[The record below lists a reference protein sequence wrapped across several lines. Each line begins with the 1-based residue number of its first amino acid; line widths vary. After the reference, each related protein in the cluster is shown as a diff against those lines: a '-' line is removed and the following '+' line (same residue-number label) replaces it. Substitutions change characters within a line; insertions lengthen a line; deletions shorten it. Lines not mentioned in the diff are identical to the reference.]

1 MKTLFAIVLTLGLLA
16 ASAAAQPTIS
26 GVFNSASYAFP
37 PLQNSSIAQGS
48 FFTIFGTGAAGQE
61 IGPSTAAVWAPWP
74 LPTTLPASGGT
85 SVNVTIGSSAAVQAY
100 IYYTSANQINA
111 VLPSTTPI
119 GTGTVSVTFNG
130 TTGPTFPIT
139 VVATSF
145 GVFADNA
152 SGTGPGTIMDASY
165 NLLSPFHTVKPGVD
179 YGILWGTGLG
189 TAAFSNVSAEA
200 TALPIGVNLCPGA
213 ACPVVWV
220 GGFQASVAYAG
231 RSGFTGL
238 DQINFIVPPG
248 VQGCYVQVAV
258 QTGGATPVISNFT
271 SLAVDPNRGTCSDE
285 DGINYNDIATKVQSG
300 AAKANIGGILMLSN
314 YLTLSGVPLV
324 GTVQWDNDEVSA
336 TFGTF
341 PASTLQSYQGFA
353 LAPSVGNCTVTP
365 FQGVPLPP
373 PADPALYSLA
383 TLDAGANL
391 SVKGPNNT
399 QSVPTNQGYDLVGG
413 YSLCQLV
420 VSFGLVSSGCPVS
433 TDKGVPFFLS
443 PSPAFADSTFAYT
456 VTGAGGSVVGPISAP
471 ITVSQAAASFSWTN
485 QSSVTAGPIDR
496 TTPLTI
502 TWSGGDPNGFV
513 DITAVSSTLQ
523 SGVPSK
529 TGPPGVLAEC
539 IAAVGQGSFT
549 IPAYVLESL
558 PSTVKSQAF
567 VPPGE
572 LLVGPASGAC
582 SSVSGGPASTCPAMT
597 TPSGLDALYI
607 VYHIIQGVNVGWQ

>member
-1 MKTLFAIVLTLGLLA
+1 VKTLFAIVLTLGLLA
-16 ASAAAQPTIS
+16 ASAAAQPTVS

-48 FFTIFGTGAAGQE
+48 FFTIFGTGTAGKE
-61 IGPSTAAVWAPWP
+61 IGPATAAVWTPWP

-85 SVNVTIGSSAAVQAY
+85 SVNVTIGSSAVVQAY

-119 GTGTVSVTFNG
+119 GTGTISVTFNG
-130 TTGPTFPIT
+130 QTGPTFPIT
-139 VVATSF
+139 VAATSF

-200 TALPIGVNLCPGA
+200 TALPVGVNLCPGA

-271 SLAVDPNRGTCSDE
+271 SMAVDPNRGTCSDE
-285 DGINYNDIATKVQSG
+285 DGINYNDIATKVQGG
-300 AAKANIGGILMLSN
+300 AGQANIGGILMLSN

-324 GTVQWDNDEVSA
+324 GTVQWDNDEISA
-336 TFGTF
+336 TFGAF

-373 PADPALYSLA
+373 PADPALYSLTA
-383 TLDAGANL
+383 LDAGAV

-420 VSFGLVSSGCPVS
+420 VSFGLVSSGCPAS
-433 TDKGVPFFLS
+433 TDNGTPFFLS
-443 PSPAFADSTFAYT
+443 PSPAFADSQFTYT
-456 VTGAGGSVVGPISAP
+456 ATGAGGSVVGAISAP

-485 QSSVTAGPIDR
+485 QSSVTATPIDR

-523 SGVPSK
+523 TGVPTK
-529 TGPPGVLAEC
+529 TTPPGVLAEC

-558 PSTVKSQAF
+558 PSTVNSKAF